1 MPMRCWRG
9 LTCCGWPGS
18 RRRSQF
24 TRRSRSTSEK
34 AIRSVLD
41 APAHWWPLRL
51 LRERRTRPGGEEMH
65 SNFESP
71 LKITEGV
78 VEACGELEWA
88 GESEAFVTVT
98 LTQRDAPAVG
108 GASSRSSFKPPD
120 DE

>member
-1 MPMRCWRG
+1 
-9 LTCCGWPGS
+9 
-18 RRRSQF
+18 
-24 TRRSRSTSEK
+24 
-34 AIRSVLD
+34 
-41 APAHWWPLRL
+41 
-51 LRERRTRPGGEEMH
+51 MH

-120 DE
+120 DEWMLEVKPAGNQKFAAGPAHAIGVLSAVDGGSVSVFHWSQDVQLEKS